1 MSEKKILDHIRN
13 LREELGLSQAALAD
27 ELGIGRTSYV
37 NFEKGK
43 TRIFCKTLTK
53 FARYCGLSE
62 TDIINGRR
70 RKNEMLRDNSGA
82 AEMRKALIE
91 DYEERLARE
100 KEKYEAALKVIEAH
114 EITIRTLNETKDFLL
129 TQLHKN
135 D

>member
-13 LREELGLSQAALAD
+13 LREELGMSQAALAD

-43 TRIFCKTLTK
+43 TKLFCKTLTK
-53 FARYCGLSE
+53 FADYCGLSE
-62 TDIINGRR
+62 LEVINGGRHN
-70 RKNEMLRDNSGA
+70 NELLYDNSNA
-82 AEMRKALIE
+82 EEMRQALIE
-91 DYEERLARE
+91 DYENRLAIE
-100 KEKYEAALKVIEAH
+100 KEKYDAALKVIEAH
-114 EITIRTLNETKDFLL
+114 EITIRTLSETKDFLL